1 MGRVLLDAA
10 GTPIGRYDEGLR
22 SGIPIADLFE
32 REPGVSAEQ
41 AATAVLA
48 DLRGWKIA
56 GDEALGRALIAAGGQ
71 KLRHG
76 HLYSYDFV
84 RRPPPTTWAAPPG
97 IELTDIDRPA
107 ADLVEARRAAYP
119 SSHPD
124 FGDVPEDDEAE
135 LDQLIYG
142 GLYGP
147 LLAGSG
153 LAVAEDGA
161 VVGAI
166 ILGTIEGGDPPLY
179 GPWVIDI
186 FRAPGQRGVGSAL
199 LARALALATVETLGL
214 IVTEGNDGARRLY
227 EALGFDHLSSAIV
240 VQI

>member
-1 MGRVLLDAA
+1 MGRVLLD
-10 GTPIGRYDEGLR
+10 GGGRPVGRYDHGVR

-32 REPGVSAEQ
+32 REPGVSVED
-41 AATAVLA
+41 AAAAVLA
-48 DLRGWKIA
+48 DLRGMKIA
-56 GDEALGRALIAAGGQ
+56 GDEALGRALIAAGGT

-84 RRPPPTTWAAPPG
+84 RKPPPKRWEAPPG
-97 IELTDIDRPA
+97 VRLTDIDRPPT
-107 ADLVEARRAAYP
+107 DLLAARRTAYP
-119 SSHPD
+119 PSHPD

-135 LDQLIYG
+135 LADLLSG
-142 GLYGP
+142 ELYGP

-161 VVGAI
+161 VVGGI
-166 ILGTIEGGDPPLY
+166 ILGTIPGGDPPLY

-186 FRAPGQRGVGSAL
+186 FRAPGYRGVGRAL
-199 LARALALATVETLGL
+199 LARALALATVDTLGL
-214 IVTEGNDGARRLY
+214 IVTEGNDPARRLY
-227 EALGFDHLSSAIV
+227 EALAFDHISSAIV